1 MFNHTRQVSLEVVV
15 THNSMDFDSLGSQLA
30 VTKLFPA
37 ARMVL
42 GTPLFGNVRNFLALY
57 RSSLPIVQMKYVDC
71 KKVTRMYVVDCQNAE
86 RLDAGCRELLT
97 VPGKQIPYLV
107 FDHHG
112 VDPAGLAEGA
122 EAGSIVEPVGAATTL
137 LVELIKKQRIKL
149 TAFEAT
155 VMALGIYEDTGCL
168 TYKGTTE
175 RDCLAVAYLLKCG
188 ADLHHVNEYIHPKL
202 SDEHSQ
208 LLQEMVKTCT
218 TTTLEGVRIV
228 VATARINDFLPELA
242 GLTRKLMEIESAGAA
257 FTAVYMRDRVHLVGR
272 SDAASVDV
280 RPVVR
285 LFGGDGHHGAGSAV
299 IKTEDLESVASSIRS
314 CLESNVSPE
323 KTAAEIMTSPVR
335 TVPPTVS
342 MDEASRIMIR
352 YGQDGLVVTD
362 EGKVVGVVSRRDIDQ
377 ATHHRLGHA
386 PVNGF
391 MSRPVMTIQPR
402 TPLSKIQELMV
413 KEDIGRLPVLD
424 EDGKLVGLVSRIDV
438 LRILYGPKAS
448 SKSGGLASD
457 DVDWSAPGSSKR
469 ATVAADLGSKVRTT
483 TASTQWLC
491 ELIGETAARLG
502 MTGYL
507 VGGCVRDLLLEKEN
521 FDLDFVIEGS
531 AIELGDQLQNTYP
544 GRLKVVA
551 RHERFQTATLE
562 FYCEDKREVDLS
574 TARTEFYE
582 YPAALPTV
590 EPSRLEQDLL
600 RRDFTIN
607 ALAVCLNPGRFGQ
620 LVDYFGGMQD
630 IKDRVLRILH
640 PFSFIEDPTRII
652 RAARFAARL
661 GFQLEPKSKEQARRA
676 IAMGIFD
683 DLGGVRI
690 RTELKLILA
699 SPHRVS
705 ALDLLGDL
713 GGRLR
718 YLDAELEYGLPVRS
732 LLRRAERLL
741 EHYPVEETWLVHLGL
756 LIAGLPKER
765 LEACLER
772 LQLQVDHKQKI
783 LSGLRLPDQIGEP
796 EQEPKRSQ
804 IYHLFHGQ
812 SRESLAI
819 AACLARP
826 GSLTRRMIKL
836 YLDQLGDTEIELT
849 GADLLKLGFAQGPG
863 LGRVLE
869 ALLDARL
876 DGSIRSREDE
886 LAYVHANAEMVR

>member
-1 MFNHTRQVSLEVVV
+1 MSGLKMEVVV
-15 THNSMDFDSLGSQLA
+15 THNNMDFDSLGAQLA
-30 VTKLFPA
+30 VTKLYPA
-37 ARMVL
+37 ARIVL
-42 GTPLFGNVRNFLALY
+42 GTPVFGNVRTFLALY
-57 RSSLPIVQMKYVDC
+57 RSSLPIVQMKYVDRNRL
-71 KKVTRMYVVDCQNAE
+71 TRIHVVDCQNAE
-86 RLDAGCRELLT
+86 RLDAGCRELLLSDDR
-97 VPGKQIPYLV
+97 KIPYLV

-112 VDPAGLAEGA
+112 IDPKGLAEAA
-122 EAGSIVEPVGAATTL
+122 EPDSIIEPVGAATTL
-137 LVELIKKQRIKL
+137 LVELIKKQKIKL

-175 RDCLAVAYLLKCG
+175 RDCLAVAHLLKCG

-202 SDEHSQ
+202 GDEHAQ
-208 LLQEMVKTCT
+208 LLQEMVKTCRT
-218 TTTLEGVRIV
+218 LTLEGVRIV
-228 VATARINDFLPELA
+228 VATARMEDFLPELA

-272 SDAASVDV
+272 SDTGSVDV

-299 IKTEDLESVASSIRS
+299 VKTEDLDDVAARIIS
-314 CLESNVSPE
+314 CLEASVSPE
-323 KTAAEIMTSPVR
+323 KTASEIMTSPVR

-391 MSRPVMTIQPR
+391 MSRPVLTIQPR
-402 TPLSKIQELMV
+402 TPLSKIQETMV

-424 EDGKLVGLVSRIDV
+424 EDDKLVGLVSRHDV
-438 LRILYGPKAS
+438 LRILYGPKVG
-448 SKSGGLASD
+448 SKSSGGAGMA
-457 DVDWSAPGSSKR
+457 VDEAEWAPAGTSKR
-469 ATVAADLGSKVRTT
+469 ATVSADLGNKLKT
-483 TASTQWLC
+483 TAASTLWLC
-491 ELIGETAARLG
+491 ELIGVTAGRLG

-531 AIELGDQLQNTYP
+531 AIELGEELANAYP
-544 GRLKVVA
+544 GRLRVVA

-562 FYCEDKREVDLS
+562 FFCEEKREVDLS

-590 EPSRLEQDLL
+590 EPSKLEQDLL

-620 LVDYFGGMQD
+620 LVDYFGGLQD
-630 IKDRVLRILH
+630 LKDRVLRILH
-640 PFSFIEDPTRII
+640 PFSFIEDPTRIM

-661 GFQLEPKSKEQARRA
+661 GFHLESKSKEQARRA

-683 DLGGVRI
+683 NLGGSRI

-699 SPHRVS
+699 SPHRVD

-741 EHYPVEETWLVHLGL
+741 EHYPVEDTWLVHLGL
-756 LIAGLPKER
+756 LISALPKQR
-765 LEACLER
+765 LENTLER
-772 LQLQVDHKQKI
+772 LQLQVDQKQKI
-783 LSGLRLPDQIGEP
+783 LSGLRLPDQIGTP
-796 EQEPKRSQ
+796 EIEPKRSET
-804 IYHLFHGQ
+804 YRLFHGQ
-812 SRESLAI
+812 PKESLAI

-836 YLDQLGDTEIELT
+836 YLEQLGDIAIELT
-849 GADLLKLGFAQGPG
+849 GADLLKLGFSQGPE
-863 LGRVLE
+863 LGRVLD
-869 ALLDARL
+869 ALLDARI
-876 DGSIRSREDE
+876 DGKVRTREE
-886 LAYVHANAEMVR
+886 

>member
-1 MFNHTRQVSLEVVV
+1 
-15 THNSMDFDSLGSQLA
+15 MDFDSLGAQLA
-30 VTKLFPA
+30 VTKLYPA

-42 GTPLFGNVRNFLALY
+42 GTPVFGNVRTFLTLY
-57 RSSLPIVQMKYVDC
+57 RSSLPIVQMKYVDRSRL
-71 KKVTRMYVVDCQNAE
+71 TRIHVVDCQNAE
-86 RLDAGCRELLT
+86 RLDAGCRELLLSDKKR
-97 VPGKQIPYLV
+97 VEYLV

-112 VDPAGLAEGA
+112 IDPNGLAELA
-122 EAGSIVEPVGAATTL
+122 APGSIIEPVGAATTL
-137 LVELIKKQRIKL
+137 LVERIKKQRIKL
-149 TAFEAT
+149 TPFEAT

-168 TYKGTTE
+168 TYVGTTE
-175 RDCLAVAYLLKCG
+175 RDCLAVAHLLKCG

-202 SDEHSQ
+202 GDEHAQ
-208 LLQEMVKTCT
+208 LLQEMVKSCRSL
-218 TTTLEGVRIV
+218 TLEGVRIV
-228 VATARINDFLPELA
+228 VATARIEDFLPELA

-257 FTAVYMRDRVHLVGR
+257 FTAVYMRDRVHVVGR
-272 SDAASVDV
+272 SDTASVDV
-280 RPVVR
+280 RSVVR

-299 IKTEDLESVASSIRS
+299 VKTENLEEVSTRIIS
-314 CLESNVSPE
+314 CLESSVSPE

-391 MSRPVMTIQPR
+391 MSRPVLSIQPR
-402 TPLSKIQELMV
+402 TPLSKIQETMV

-424 EDGKLVGLVSRIDV
+424 EDEQLVGLVSRSDV
-438 LRILYGPKAS
+438 LRILYGPKA
-448 SKSGGLASD
+448 GGKAAGLSQD
-457 DVDWSAPGSSKR
+457 EVDWAPSSAHKR
-469 ATVAADLGSKVRTT
+469 AITSADLGNKLKTT
-483 TASTQWLC
+483 GASTLWVC

-531 AIELGDQLQNTYP
+531 AIELAEELAGAYP

-551 RHERFQTATLE
+551 RHERFQTATLD
-562 FYCEDKREVDLS
+562 FFCEEKREVDLS

-590 EPSRLEQDLL
+590 EPSKLEQDLL

-620 LVDYFGGMQD
+620 LVDYFGGMND
-630 IKDRVLRILH
+630 IKDRVIRILH
-640 PFSFIEDPTRII
+640 PFSFIEDPTRIM

-661 GFQLEPKSKEQARRA
+661 GFQLESKSKEQARRA

-683 DLGGVRI
+683 DLGGTRI

-699 SPHRVS
+699 SAHRVS

-741 EHYPVEETWLVHLGL
+741 EHYPVEDSWLVHLGL
-756 LIAGLPKER
+756 LISGLPKQR
-765 LEACLER
+765 LENALDR
-772 LQLQVDHKQKI
+772 LQLQVDQKQKI
-783 LSGLRLPDQIGEP
+783 LSGLCLPDRIGTP
-796 EQEPKRSQ
+796 DLEPKRSQ
-804 IYHLFHGQ
+804 IYRLFHGQ
-812 SRESLAI
+812 PRESLAI

-836 YLDQLGDTEIELT
+836 YLEQLGEITIELT
-849 GADLLKLGFAQGPG
+849 GADLLKLGFSQGPE
-863 LGRVLE
+863 LGRVLD
-869 ALLDARL
+869 ALLEARI
-876 DGSIRSREDE
+876 DGKIKSRDDE
-886 LAYVHANAEMVR
+886 LAYVRDNSQMVR

>member
-1 MFNHTRQVSLEVVV
+1 MEVVV
-15 THNSMDFDSLGSQLA
+15 THNNMDFDSLGAQLA
-30 VTKLFPA
+30 VTKLYPA
-37 ARMVL
+37 ARIVL
-42 GTPLFGNVRNFLALY
+42 GTPVYGNVRTFLALY
-57 RSSLPIVQMKYVDC
+57 RSSLPIVQMKYVDRSRL
-71 KKVTRMYVVDCQNAE
+71 TRIHVVDCQNAE
-86 RLDAGCRELLT
+86 RLDSGCRELLLSDDKK
-97 VPGKQIPYLV
+97 VPYLV

-112 VDPAGLAEGA
+112 IDPNGLAEAA
-122 EAGSIVEPVGAATTL
+122 EPDSIIEPVGAATTL
-137 LVELIKKQRIKL
+137 LVELIKKQKIKL

-175 RDCLAVAYLLKCG
+175 RDCLAVAHLLKCG

-202 SDEHSQ
+202 GDEHAQ
-208 LLQEMVKTCT
+208 LLQEMVKTCKT
-218 TTTLEGVRIV
+218 VTLEGVRIV
-228 VATARINDFLPELA
+228 VATARIVEFLPELA

-272 SDAASVDV
+272 SDTGSVDV

-299 IKTEDLESVASSIRS
+299 VKTDDVDDVVARIIS
-314 CLESNVSPE
+314 CLEGSVSPE
-323 KTAAEIMTSPVR
+323 KTASEIMTSPVR

-391 MSRPVMTIQPR
+391 MSRPVLTIQPR
-402 TPLSKIQELMV
+402 TPLSKIQETMV

-424 EDGKLVGLVSRIDV
+424 DEDKLVGLVSRHDV
-438 LRILYGPKAS
+438 LRILYGPKLGGKPSGS
-448 SKSGGLASD
+448 SGSA
-457 DVDWSAPGSSKR
+457 VDEGEWAPAGSSKR
-469 ATVAADLGSKVRTT
+469 ATVSADLGNKLKT
-483 TASTQWLC
+483 TAASTLWLC
-491 ELIGETAARLG
+491 ELIGETAGRLG

-531 AIELGDQLQNTYP
+531 AIQLGQELAKAYP
-544 GRLKVVA
+544 GRLRVVA

-562 FYCEDKREVDLS
+562 FFCEEKREVDLS

-590 EPSRLEQDLL
+590 EPSKLEQDLL

-620 LVDYFGGMQD
+620 LVDYFGGLQD
-630 IKDRVLRILH
+630 LKDRVLRILH
-640 PFSFIEDPTRII
+640 PFSFIEDPTRIM

-661 GFQLEPKSKEQARRA
+661 GFHLEPKSKEQARRA

-683 DLGGVRI
+683 DLGGTRI

-699 SPHRVS
+699 SPHRVD

-713 GGRLR
+713 GGKLR

-741 EHYPVEETWLVHLGL
+741 EHYPVEDNWLVHLGL
-756 LIAGLPKER
+756 LISGLDKQR
-765 LEACLER
+765 LENTLDR
-772 LQLQVDHKQKI
+772 LQLQVDQKQKI
-783 LSGLRLPDQIGEP
+783 LSGLRLPDQIGTP
-796 EQEPKRSQ
+796 ELEPKRSET
-804 IYHLFHGQ
+804 YRLFHGQ
-812 SRESLAI
+812 PKESLAI

-836 YLDQLGDTEIELT
+836 YLEQLDDISIELT
-849 GADLLKLGFAQGPG
+849 GADLLKLGFSQGPE
-863 LGRVLE
+863 LGRVLD

-876 DGSIRSREDE
+876 DGKVRSREEE
-886 LAYVHANAEMVR
+886 LAYVRTNSEMVR

>member
-1 MFNHTRQVSLEVVV
+1 MEVVV
-15 THNSMDFDSLGSQLA
+15 THNSMDFDSLGAQLA
-30 VTKLFPA
+30 VTKLYPA
-37 ARMVL
+37 ARIVL
-42 GTPLFGNVRNFLALY
+42 GTPVFGNVRSFLSLY
-57 RSSLPIVQMKYVDC
+57 RSSLPIVLMKYVDQSRL
-71 KKVTRMYVVDCQNAE
+71 TRIHVVDCQNAD
-86 RLDAGCRELLT
+86 RLDAGCRDLLLSED
-97 VPGKQIPYLV
+97 KRIPYLV
-107 FDHHG
+107 YDHHG
-112 VDPAGLAEGA
+112 VDPDGLAESA
-122 EAGSIVEPVGAATTL
+122 EPGSIIEPVGAATTL

-175 RDCLAVAYLLKCG
+175 RDCLAVAHLLKCG
-188 ADLHHVNEYIHPKL
+188 ADLMHVNEYINPKL
-202 SDEHSQ
+202 GDAHAQ
-208 LLQEMVKTCT
+208 LLQEMVKTCRT
-218 TTTLEGVRIV
+218 LTLEGVRIV
-228 VATARINDFLPELA
+228 VATAKMEDFLPELA
-242 GLTRKLMEIESAGAA
+242 GLTRKLMEVESAGAA
-257 FTAVYMRDRVHLVGR
+257 FTAVFMRDRVHLVGR
-272 SDAASVDV
+272 SDTASVDV

-299 IKTEDLESVASSIRS
+299 IKTEDLDAIALRIVG
-314 CLESNVSPE
+314 CLEASVSPE
-323 KTAAEIMTSPVR
+323 KTAFEIMTSPVR

-362 EGKVVGVVSRRDIDQ
+362 AGRVVGVVSRRDIDQ

-391 MSRPVMTIQPR
+391 MSRPVLSILPR
-402 TPLSKIQELMV
+402 TPLSKIQEIMV

-424 EDGKLVGLVSRIDV
+424 EDEKLVGLVSRHDV
-438 LRILYGPKAS
+438 LRILYGPKA
-448 SKSGGLASD
+448 GLKTAAFAAD
-457 DVDWSAPGSSKR
+457 EVDWGTPGHSKR
-469 ATVAADLGSKVRTT
+469 ASAAADLANKLKATD
-483 TASTQWLC
+483 ASTLWLC
-491 ELIGETAARLG
+491 DLIGETAGRLG

-531 AIELGDQLQNTYP
+531 AIELGEQLAQDYS
-544 GRLKVVA
+544 GRLKMVA

-562 FYCEDKREVDLS
+562 FYCEEKREVDLS

-590 EPSRLEQDLL
+590 EPSKLEQDLL

-630 IKDRVLRILH
+630 LKDRVIRILH
-640 PFSFIEDPTRII
+640 PFSFIEDPTRIM

-661 GFQLEPKSKEQARRA
+661 GFQLEAKTKEQARRA

-683 DLGGVRI
+683 DLGGTRI

-741 EHYPVEETWLVHLGL
+741 EHYPLEETWLVHLGL
-756 LIAGLPKER
+756 LVSGLSKER
-765 LEACLER
+765 LENALDR
-772 LQLQVDHKQKI
+772 LQLQLDQKQKI
-783 LSGLRLPDQIGEP
+783 LAGLRLPEQVGEP

-812 SRESLAI
+812 AKESLAI

-826 GSLTRRMIKL
+826 GSLTRRLIKL
-836 YLDQLGDTEIELT
+836 YLEQLGEITIELT
-849 GADLLKLGFAQGPG
+849 GADLLKLGFNQGPQ
-863 LGRVLE
+863 LGRLLD

-876 DGSIRSREDE
+876 DGKIRTRDDE
-886 LAYVHANAEMVR
+886 LAYVRAYPERVR

>member
-1 MFNHTRQVSLEVVV
+1 
-15 THNSMDFDSLGSQLA
+15 MDFDSLGAQLA
-30 VTKLFPA
+30 VTKLHPA

-42 GTPLFGNVRNFLALY
+42 GMPLFGNVRTFLALY
-57 RSSLPIVQMKYVDC
+57 RSSLPIVQMKYIDRSRL
-71 KKVTRMYVVDCQNAE
+71 TRIHVVDCQNAD
-86 RLDAGCRELLT
+86 RLDSGCRDLLLSKDN
-97 VPGKQIPYLV
+97 GIPYFV
-107 FDHHG
+107 YDHHG
-112 VDPAGLAEGA
+112 IDPNGLAKGA
-122 EAGSIVEPVGAATTL
+122 EEGSMIEPVGAATTL
-137 LVELIKKQRIKL
+137 LVERIKKQRIKL

-168 TYKGTTE
+168 SYKGTTD
-175 RDCLAVAYLLKCG
+175 RDCMAVAHLLKCG
-188 ADLHHVNEYIHPKL
+188 ADLTHVNEYIHPKL
-202 SDEHSQ
+202 GDDHAQ
-208 LLQEMVKTCT
+208 LLQEMVKTCH
-218 TTTLEGVRIV
+218 TTTLQGVRIV
-228 VATARINDFLPELA
+228 VATAKMEQFLPELA

-272 SDAASVDV
+272 SDTTAVDV

-299 IKTEDLESVASSIRS
+299 VKTDDLDDVRKSIIECLQASVA
-314 CLESNVSPE
+314 PE
-323 KTAAEIMTSPVR
+323 KTASEIMTSPVR

-352 YGQDGLVVTD
+352 YGQDGLVITED
-362 EGKVVGVVSRRDIDQ
+362 CKVVGVVSRRDIDQ

-391 MSRPVMTIQPR
+391 MSRPVLSIEPS

-413 KEDIGRLPVLD
+413 REDIGRLPVLD
-424 EDGKLVGLVSRIDV
+424 KSEKLVGLVTRHDV
-438 LRILYGPKAS
+438 LRTLYGPKVQGKTAS
-448 SKSGGLASD
+448 LAPD
-457 DVDWSAPGSSKR
+457 EDWAPTAGTKR
-469 ATVAADLGSKVRTT
+469 ATQSVDLGSKLKTT
-483 TASTQWLC
+483 TASTLWLC
-491 ELIGETAARLG
+491 ELIGEIAGELG

-531 AIELGDQLQNTYP
+531 AIALGERLAEAYP
-544 GRLKVVA
+544 GRLKIVA
-551 RHERFQTATLE
+551 RHERFQTATLD
-562 FYCEDKREVDLS
+562 FFCEERREVDLS

-582 YPAALPTV
+582 FPAALPTV
-590 EPSRLEQDLL
+590 EPSKLEHDLL

-607 ALAVCLNPGRFGQ
+607 ALAICLNPGRFGQ

-630 IKDRVLRILH
+630 IKDRIVRILH
-640 PFSFIEDPTRII
+640 PFSFIEDPTRIM

-661 GFQLEPKSKEQARRA
+661 GFQLESKTKEQARRA

-683 DLGGVRI
+683 DLGGARI

-705 ALDLLGDL
+705 ALDLLGEL

-741 EHYPVEETWLVHLGL
+741 EHYHVDDSWLVHLGL
-756 LIAGLPKER
+756 LVSGLPKVR
-765 LEACLER
+765 LENALDR
-772 LQLQVDHKQKI
+772 LQLQIDQKQKI
-783 LSGLRLPDQIGEP
+783 LNGLRLPEQIGTPEDEP
-796 EQEPKRSQ
+796 RRSQ
-804 IYHLFHGQ
+804 IYRLFHGQ
-812 SRESLAI
+812 QKESLAI

-836 YLDQLGDTEIELT
+836 YLEQLDDVSIELT
-849 GADLLKLGFAQGPG
+849 GADLLKMGFSQGPE
-863 LGRVLE
+863 LGRILD
-869 ALLDARL
+869 ALLDARI
-876 DGSIRSREDE
+876 DGTVKSVDDE
-886 LAYVHANAEMVR
+886 LAYVRANSEVVR

>member
-1 MFNHTRQVSLEVVV
+1 MEVVV
-15 THNSMDFDSLGSQLA
+15 THNNMDFDSLGSQLA

-71 KKVTRMYVVDCQNAE
+71 AKITRMYVVDCQNAE
-86 RLDAGCRELLT
+86 RLDAGCRELLVSGPKK
-97 VPGKQIPYLV
+97 VPYFV
-107 FDHHG
+107 YDHHG
-112 VDPAGLAEGA
+112 IDANGLLEGA
-122 EAGSIVEPVGAATTL
+122 EPGSIIEPVGAATTL

-175 RDCLAVAYLLKCG
+175 RDCLAVAYLLKSG
-188 ADLHHVNEYIHPKL
+188 ADLHHVSEYIHPKL
-202 SDEHSQ
+202 GDEHSQ
-208 LLQEMVKTCT
+208 LLQEMVKTCKT
-218 TTTLEGVRIV
+218 ITLEGVRIV
-228 VATARINDFLPELA
+228 VATARLDDFLPELA

-257 FTAVYMRDRVHLVGR
+257 FTAVYMRDRIHLVAR
-272 SDAASVDV
+272 SDTASVDV
-280 RPVVR
+280 RPVVK

-299 IKTEDLESVASSIRS
+299 IKTEDLEGVASRILA

-323 KTAAEIMTSPVR
+323 KTASEIMTSPVR

-342 MDEASRIMIR
+342 MDEANRIMIR
-352 YGQDGLVVTD
+352 YGQDGLIVTD
-362 EGKVVGVVSRRDIDQ
+362 AGSVVGVVSRRDIDQ
-377 ATHHRLGHA
+377 ASHHRLGHA

-391 MSRPVMTIQPR
+391 MSRPVISIKPR
-402 TPLSKIQELMV
+402 TPLSKIQEMLV

-424 EDGKLVGLVSRIDV
+424 DEDKLVGLVSRNDV
-438 LRILYGPKAS
+438 LRILYGPKPGARP
-448 SKSGGLASD
+448 GAFTAD
-457 DVDWSAPGSSKR
+457 DSDWSSSASKR
-469 ATVAADLGSKVRTT
+469 ASASADLGNKLKTT
-483 TASTQWLC
+483 SPSTLWLC
-491 ELIGETAARLG
+491 ELIGETAARHG

-531 AIELGDQLQNTYP
+531 AIELGDEIQKAYP

-562 FYCEDKREVDLS
+562 FYCEEKREVDLS

-607 ALAVCLNPGRFGQ
+607 ALAVCLNPGRFGA

-630 IKDRVLRILH
+630 IRDRVIRILH

-683 DLGGVRI
+683 DLGGARI

-713 GGRLR
+713 GGKLR

-741 EHYPVEETWLVHLGL
+741 EHYPVEENWLVHLGL
-756 LIAGLPKER
+756 LIAGLPKDR

-783 LSGLRLPDQIGEP
+783 LCGLRLPEQIGEP
-796 EQEPKRSQ
+796 EEEPKRSQ
-804 IYHLFHGQ
+804 IYRLFHGQ
-812 SRESLAI
+812 AKESLAI

-836 YLDQLGDTEIELT
+836 YLEQLGNTAIELT
-849 GADLLKLGFAQGPG
+849 GSDLLKLGFAQGPL

-869 ALLDARL
+869 SLLDARL
-876 DGSIRSREDE
+876 DGKIKTRDDE